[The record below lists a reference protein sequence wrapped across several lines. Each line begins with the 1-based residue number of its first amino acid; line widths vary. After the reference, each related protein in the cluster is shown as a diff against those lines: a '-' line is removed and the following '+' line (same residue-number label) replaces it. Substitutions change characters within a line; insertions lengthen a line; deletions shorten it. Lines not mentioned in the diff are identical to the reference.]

1 MANNKNAQGA
11 KKSTNNE
18 LVNRFNSVKPQVRGL
33 QINKETNIEKG
44 ELSIGSQVIEFN
56 REAYRQKELSP
67 SQKAWIDQLDENDCL
82 VPVCISNPTGKFPF
96 STWLSTLKG
105 LDGVTADN
113 DKLSVKQ
120 GNKYKIM
127 NGVLMIV

>member
-1 MANNKNAQGA
+1 M
-11 KKSTNNE
+11 
-18 LVNRFNSVKPQVRGL
+18 RGL